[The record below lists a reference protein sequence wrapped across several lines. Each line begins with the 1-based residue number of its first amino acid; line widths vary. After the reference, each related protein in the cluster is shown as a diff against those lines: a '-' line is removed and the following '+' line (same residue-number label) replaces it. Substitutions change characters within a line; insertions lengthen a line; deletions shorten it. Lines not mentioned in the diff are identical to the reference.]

1 MDIQTQLEAA
11 LQHAQA
17 GRFPEAEA
25 KLVAILQPQL
35 SDNDTA
41 TIQGILGAVYASM
54 GDHAAGARE
63 LARTAAVNPDD
74 ASIQSNLCN
83 CLTQTGTLNEAIAA
97 GSAATGINPGFV
109 EAHNNPDYAA
119 AHYNLADVYRGSGDL
134 DNALALCTGALQLG
148 PYRAEAHQNMAV
160 VLRDRGETEKALA
173 SFRRALNIAPGD
185 EEAVK
190 GIGEVLMEVGRHA
203 EGLEVLANTFGVIR
217 FEAGAGV
224 SVKYG
229 DWP

>member
-63 LARTAAVNPDD
+63 LARAAAVNPDD

-83 CLTQTGTLNEAIAA
+83 CLTQTGALNEAIAA

-109 EAHNNPDYAA
+109 EAHNNLGNAYKAA
-119 AHYNLADVYRGSGDL
+119 GDFDQAAQSYRQGAANQSR
-134 DNALALCTGALQLG
+134 LC
-148 PYRAEAHQNMAV
+148 
-160 VLRDRGETEKALA
+160 
-173 SFRRALNIAPGD
+173 RRA
-185 EEAVK
+185 
-190 GIGEVLMEVGRHA
+190 
-203 EGLEVLANTFGVIR
+203 
-217 FEAGAGV
+217 
-224 SVKYG
+224 
-229 DWP
+229 

>member
-11 LQHAQA
+11 LQDAQA
-17 GRFPEAEA
+17 GRFSEAEA
-25 KLVAILQPQL
+25 KLVASLQPQL

-63 LARTAAVNPDD
+63 LARAAAVNLDD

-83 CLTQTGTLNEAIAA
+83 CLTQTGALNEAIAA

-134 DNALALCTGALQLG
+134 DNALALCKRALQLG

-160 VLRDRGETEKALA
+160 VLRDRVETEKALA
-173 SFRRALNIAPGD
+173 SFRRALDIAPGD

-190 GIGEVLMEVGRHA
+190 GIGEVLMEVGRYA
-203 EGLEVLANTFGVIR
+203 EGLEALANTFGVIR

-224 SVKYG
+224 SV
-229 DWP
+229 